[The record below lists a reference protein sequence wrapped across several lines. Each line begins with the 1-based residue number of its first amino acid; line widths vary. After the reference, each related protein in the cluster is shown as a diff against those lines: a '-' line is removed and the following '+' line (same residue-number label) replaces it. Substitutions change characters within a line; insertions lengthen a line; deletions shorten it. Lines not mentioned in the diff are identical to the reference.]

1 MLPIWTHYKQNGK
14 KTENIYINS
23 LCLDLSSV
31 ANIRLRNDERTVLTD
46 KVYLDIYYRN
56 GFVQSMKVFKVLA
69 DEVIETFQVWKNEI

>member
-1 MLPIWTHYKQNGK
+1 MLPIWTHYESTGK
-14 KTENIYINS
+14 KTERIYINS

-31 ANIRLRNDERTVLTD
+31 VCIRLRNDERTVLTD

-69 DEVIETFQVWKNEI
+69 NEVIETFQAWKNEI

>member
-1 MLPIWTHYKQNGK
+1 MLPIWTHYEQNGK
-14 KTENIYINS
+14 KTERIYINS

-31 ANIRLRNDERTVLTD
+31 VGIRLRNDERTVLTD

-69 DEVIETFQVWKNEI
+69 NEVIETFQAWKNEI